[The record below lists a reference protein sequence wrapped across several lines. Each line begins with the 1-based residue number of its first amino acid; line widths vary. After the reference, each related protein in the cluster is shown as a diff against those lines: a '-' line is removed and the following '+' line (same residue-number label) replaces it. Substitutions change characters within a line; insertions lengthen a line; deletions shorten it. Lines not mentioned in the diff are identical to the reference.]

1 MRDNSDNLA
10 SYLIAL
16 HDGISFSDGRS
27 SFIQIDDRRQSDKSG
42 LFCEILV
49 RIAPDD
55 KLAIE
60 FSHAPM
66 NSEIRQLLREHGGRI
81 VKLAGKTTVNVPLAG
96 TDGPFLRNL
105 ADAFRQAIKVMPGQR
120 GYKDSTWK
128 WKCPRIAHSLEL
140 LSDTLDDFCN
150 QQPDVADSQANVT
163 GFPGRRSSQH
173 E

>member
-1 MRDNSDNLA
+1 MSKKLA
-10 SYLIAL
+10 NYLINL

-55 KLAIE
+55 KLTVE

-66 NSEIRQLLREHGGRI
+66 NSEIRQLIRGHDGRI
-81 VKLAGKTTVNVPLAG
+81 VKLDGKTTISLPIADV
-96 TDGPFLRNL
+96 DSPFLRNL

-120 GYKDSTWK
+120 GYKDPHWK
-128 WKCPRIAHSLEL
+128 WKCPRIARSLEL
-140 LSDTLDDFCN
+140 FADTLDDFFR
-150 QQPDVADSQANVT
+150 SQAQVAE
-163 GFPGRRSSQH
+163 GRQ
-173 E
+173 